1 MVALLRRCRSGR
13 WLIYCIREQKIKKW
27 IYLRG
32 PQMHVNTYF
41 SIYLRRKGYLSLY
54 SIQRNTPALV
64 RNMIDMICY
73 LICCRITAALCTLN
87 RTKCSRGTSLSEESN
102 HVFQSDCPLRHS
114 TVTKAESFEFFP
126 VCFAEVL
133 TAPLSYVVV
142 PWI

>member
-1 MVALLRRCRSGR
+1 
-13 WLIYCIREQKIKKW
+13 
-27 IYLRG
+27 
-32 PQMHVNTYF
+32 MHVNTYF

-87 RTKCSRGTSLSEESN
+87 RTKLCNGGTSLSGERNRASQL
-102 HVFQSDCPLRHS
+102 HYKLRQS

-142 PWI
+142 P